1 MSGRIQIIIAELV
14 DGLHLLVLVVVLRE
28 TAESHHQAFI
38 ASQGEDPEWP
48 LWYGEYSLQKMRSL
62 LNANFTKSEL
72 VYMLVSAEKENGYE
86 APGAEWIKFYSKF
99 SLRDMLSFSEVS

>member
-1 MSGRIQIIIAELV
+1 MTEDNLVQRIENL
-14 DGLHLLVLVVVLRE
+14 LRE

-38 ASQGEDPEWP
+38 ATQGEGPEWP
-48 LWYGEYSLQKMRSL
+48 LWYGENSLQKMRTL

-99 SLRDMLSFSEVS
+99 FIERYA

>member
-1 MSGRIQIIIAELV
+1 M
-14 DGLHLLVLVVVLRE
+14 
-28 TAESHHQAFI
+28 
-38 ASQGEDPEWP
+38 
-48 LWYGEYSLQKMRSL
+48 QKMRTL

-99 SLRDMLSFSEVS
+99 FIERYA